1 MTEIY
6 TDGGCHSSTGTGG
19 WAAVIKIEGF
29 RTVSKCGGEK
39 NTTNNRMELTAAI
52 RALEFMCETD
62 TRKAEHIE
70 VISDSKYVV
79 NGITQW
85 VPGWKNKGW
94 ITSSDEPVVNRDL
107 WEQLDE
113 LNARL
118 DVNWNWVKG
127 HAGDENNELCDRL
140 TQVEIAKIDEP
151 DKKLDEPK
159 IPAAFRAELTKDLLK
174 AKSVSIKKDPFTVT
188 IKKTKLSIGEIK
200 KLVLD
205 IKEKEN
211 YTSLIKIIIEEEI

>member
-1 MTEIY
+1 MTAIY

-19 WAAVIKIEGF
+19 WAAIIKIEGY
-29 RTVSKCGGEK
+29 RTISLSGGEK
-39 NTTNNRMELTAAI
+39 GTTNNRMELTAAI
-52 RALEFMCETD
+52 KALEFMLAKEVPT
-62 TRKAEHIE
+62 EHIE
-70 VISDSKYVV
+70 FTSDSKYVV

-113 LNARL
+113 LNTRL

-127 HAGDENNELCDRL
+127 HAGDENNELCDHL

-159 IPAAFRAELTKDLLK
+159 IPAAFKAELTKDLLK
-174 AKSVSIKKDPFTVT
+174 AKSVSIKKDPFTITV
-188 IKKTKLSIGEIK
+188 KKTELSIDEIK
-200 KLVLD
+200 KLILN

-211 YTSLIKIIIEEEI
+211 YTGLIKIIIKEEI

>member
-1 MTEIY
+1 MTTIY

-19 WAAVIKIEGF
+19 WAAIIKIEGY
-29 RTVSKCGGEK
+29 RAISLSGGEK
-39 NTTNNRMELTAAI
+39 DTTNNRMELTAAI
-52 RALEFMCETD
+52 KALEFMLVKVVHT
-62 TRKAEHIE
+62 EHIE
-70 VISDSKYVV
+70 LTSDSKYVV

-94 ITSSDEPVVNRDL
+94 ITSTDEPVVNRDL

-113 LNARL
+113 LNTRL

-127 HAGDENNELCDRL
+127 HAGDENNELCDHL

-159 IPAAFRAELTKDLLK
+159 IPAAFKAELTKDLLK
-174 AKSVSIKKDPFTVT
+174 ARSVSIKKDPFTITV
-188 IKKTKLSIGEIK
+188 KKTELSIDEIK
-200 KLVLD
+200 KFVLD

-211 YTSLIKIIIEEEI
+211 YVGAIKVVIEEEI

>member
-1 MTEIY
+1 MTAIY

-19 WAAVIKIEGF
+19 WAAIIKIEGY
-29 RTVSKCGGEK
+29 RSISLSGGK
-39 NTTNNRMELTAAI
+39 TNTTNNRMELTAAI
-52 RALEFMCETD
+52 KAREFMRAKVVPT
-62 TRKAEHIE
+62 EHIE
-70 VISDSKYVV
+70 LTSDSKYVV

-113 LNARL
+113 LNTRL

-127 HAGDENNELCDRL
+127 HAGDEINEQCDYL

-151 DKKLDEPK
+151 DKILNEPK
-159 IPAAFRAELTKDLLK
+159 IPAAFKAELTKDLLK
-174 AKSVSIKKDPFTVT
+174 AKSVSIKKDPFTITV
-188 IKKTKLSIGEIK
+188 KKTELSISEIK
-200 KLVLD
+200 KFVLD
-205 IKEKEN
+205 IKEREN
-211 YTSLIKIIIEEEI
+211 YVGAIKVIMEEEI

>member
-1 MTEIY
+1 MTTIY

-19 WAAVIKIEGF
+19 WAAIIKIEGY
-29 RTVSKCGGEK
+29 RTISLSGGEK

-52 RALEFMCETD
+52 KALEFMLTKEVSI
-62 TRKAEHIE
+62 EHIE
-70 VISDSKYVV
+70 LTSDSKYVV

-94 ITSSDEPVVNRDL
+94 ITSTDEPVVNRDL
-107 WEQLDE
+107 WERLDE
-113 LNARL
+113 LNAKL
-118 DVNWNWVKG
+118 DISWNWVKG
-127 HAGDENNELCDRL
+127 HAGDEINEKCDHL

-151 DKKLDEPK
+151 GKALNEPK
-159 IPAAFRAELTKDLLK
+159 IPAAFKAELTKDLLK
-174 AKSVSIKKDPFTVT
+174 AKSVSIKKGPFTIA
-188 IKKTKLSIGEIK
+188 IKKTELSMNEIK

-211 YTSLIKIIIEEEI
+211 YAGIIKLIIEEEI

>member
-1 MTEIY
+1 MTTIY

-19 WAAVIKIEGF
+19 WAAIIKIEGY
-29 RTVSKCGGEK
+29 RTISLSGGEK

-52 RALEFMCETD
+52 KALEFMLAKEVPT
-62 TRKAEHIE
+62 EHIE
-70 VISDSKYVV
+70 FTSDSKYVV

-94 ITSSDEPVVNRDL
+94 ITSADEPVVNRDL
-107 WEQLDE
+107 WERLDE
-113 LNARL
+113 LNAKL
-118 DVNWNWVKG
+118 DISWNWVKG
-127 HAGDENNELCDRL
+127 HAGDEINEQCDYL

-151 DKKLDEPK
+151 NKILNEPK
-159 IPAAFRAELTKDLLK
+159 IPTAFKAELTKDLLK

-188 IKKTKLSIGEIK
+188 VKKTELSMNEIK

-205 IKEKEN
+205 IKEREN
-211 YTSLIKIIIEEEI
+211 YVGVIKVIIEEEI

>member
-1 MTEIY
+1 MTTIY

-19 WAAVIKIEGF
+19 WAAIIKIEGF
-29 RTVSKCGGEK
+29 RAISLSGGEK
-39 NTTNNRMELTAAI
+39 DTTNNRMELTAAI
-52 RALEFMCETD
+52 KALEFMLVKVVHT
-62 TRKAEHIE
+62 EHIE
-70 VISDSKYVV
+70 LTSDSKYVV

-94 ITSSDEPVVNRDL
+94 ITSTDEPVVNRDL

-113 LNARL
+113 LNTRL

-127 HAGDENNELCDRL
+127 HAGDENNELCDHL

-159 IPAAFRAELTKDLLK
+159 IPAAFKAELTKDLLK
-174 AKSVSIKKDPFTVT
+174 ARSVSIKKDPFTITV
-188 IKKTKLSIGEIK
+188 KKTELSIDEIK
-200 KLVLD
+200 KFVLD

-211 YTSLIKIIIEEEI
+211 YVGAIKVVIEEEI